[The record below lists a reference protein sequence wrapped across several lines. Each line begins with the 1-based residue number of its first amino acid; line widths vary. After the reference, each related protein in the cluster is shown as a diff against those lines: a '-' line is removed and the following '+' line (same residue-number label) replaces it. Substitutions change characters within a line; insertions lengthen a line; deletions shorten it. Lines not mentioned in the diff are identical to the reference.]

1 MHVIIKKMVQSLYY
15 HLIDAIVY
23 LIAAAIPI
31 YFILKSRK
39 SIDINNNNH
48 LLKLTIVLI
57 GFILI
62 QVLYHIAG
70 IAGFRLLA
78 KGFLEPLSMAA
89 LLVFGII
96 YVISIW
102 KTKRQRQ
109 MPLTIIHIVRSGAN

>member
-1 MHVIIKKMVQSLYY
+1 MVQNLYY
-15 HLIDAIVY
+15 HFIDAIVY
-23 LIAAAIPI
+23 LIATAIPI
-31 YFILKSRK
+31 YFILKSKK
-39 SIDINNNNH
+39 SIDSNNNNH
-48 LLKLTIVLI
+48 LLKLTIVII

-78 KGFLEPLSMAA
+78 KGILEPLSMAA

-96 YVISIW
+96 YIISIW

-109 MPLTIIHIVRSGAN
+109 QQERRT

>member
-1 MHVIIKKMVQSLYY
+1 MVQNLYY
-15 HLIDAIVY
+15 HLIDSIVY

-39 SIDINNNNH
+39 SIDSNNNH
-48 LLKLTIVLI
+48 LLRLTTALV
-57 GFILI
+57 GFIFV

-78 KGFLEPLSMAA
+78 KGFLEPLSMA
-89 LLVFGII
+89 LLLLFGII
-96 YVISIW
+96 YIISIW

-109 MPLTIIHIVRSGAN
+109 QQELKT